1 MGYVPVRGITIH
13 SIPYKEKDKILVIFT
28 DKLGK
33 IKAKIR
39 SVRSAS
45 SKRSGLGDEFLYETI
60 LLYRKSGYYTITDV
74 KLNSAFL
81 NAKLNFSA
89 YILFAYI
96 RELVV
101 LLTMYEQSDMKLF
114 NLILD
119 TLQYADKG
127 YPAVK
132 TLTVYFI
139 LHFLRISGNPLN
151 ILDRKFSSLYF
162 SPERD
167 GFNLTEGA
175 SVDGSY
181 METVRYLYSVDLE
194 DLKEVS
200 NANGLLALL
209 NNFIYY
215 HTESKH
221 FLNFVEMIHKLDNI

>member
-1 MGYVPVRGITIH
+1 MGYVSVRGITVH

-33 IKAKIR
+33 IRAKMR

-60 LLYRKSGYYTITDV
+60 LLYRKSGYYTITEV

-81 NAKLNFSA
+81 NAKSNFGT

-96 RELVV
+96 RELVI
-101 LLTMYEQSDMKLF
+101 LLTGYEQSDVRLF
-114 NLILD
+114 NLIHN

-127 YPAVK
+127 YPAK
-132 TLTVYFI
+132 TLTLYFI
-139 LHFLRISGNPLN
+139 LHFLRISGNPINVLN
-151 ILDRKFSSLYF
+151 GRFDSLYF
-162 SPERD
+162 SPEED
-167 GFNLTEGA
+167 GFNLIEGA
-175 SVDGSY
+175 LVDGSY
-181 METVRYLYSVDLE
+181 METVRYLYSVDLR
-194 DLKEVS
+194 DLKEV
-200 NANGLLALL
+200 NNTGELLELL

-215 HTESKH
+215 HTGSKH

>member
-1 MGYVPVRGITIH
+1 MGYVSVRGITIH

-39 SVRSAS
+39 SVRSVS
-45 SKRSGLGDEFLYETI
+45 SKRSGLGDEFLYETM
-60 LLYRKSGYYTITDV
+60 LLYRKSGYYTITEV

-81 NAKLNFSA
+81 SAKSNFST

-96 RELVV
+96 KELLV
-101 LLTMYEQSDMKLF
+101 LLTMYEQSDIKLF
-114 NLILD
+114 NLVLN

-127 YPAVK
+127 YPIK

-139 LHFLRISGNPLN
+139 LHFLRISGNPVN
-151 ILDRKFSSLYF
+151 ILDGKFDSLYF
-162 SPERD
+162 SPEKD

-175 SVDGSY
+175 LIDGSY

-194 DLKEVS
+194 NLKEVG
-200 NANGLLALL
+200 NANGLLELL